1 MKNLHVIVQLAMLQ
15 TFFFFFSPHSYW
27 MFIVI
32 LQLAGRGYLSHL
44 SLILQLDCGVRI
56 QHRISIFSVVELL
69 I

>member
-1 MKNLHVIVQLAMLQ
+1 
-15 TFFFFFSPHSYW
+15 